1 MGRGRRGIREK
12 FVRIGILGGTFDPI
26 HLGHLRSAEE
36 ICEYLDLD
44 RVYLIPSA
52 SPPHKTKK
60 PVISFKHRLAM
71 TRLASDSSPLLETM
85 DLEGRRAG
93 HSYSIETLREFH
105 RIFRPDPDLFF
116 ILGMDAFLEIRTW
129 REYKYLF
136 DYAHFVIITRAGFQ
150 SHDLMSV
157 LSGLDVG
164 IKRQEDES
172 DLFVAP
178 SGKTVM
184 LIRTAVMDI
193 SSTRIREMVKEDR
206 SIRFLVPGS
215 VRTYI
220 AKKGLY
226 RNDATDR

>member
-1 MGRGRRGIREK
+1 LL
-12 FVRIGILGGTFDPI
+12 RIGILGGTFDPI

-36 ICEYLDLD
+36 MCQYLDLEL
-44 RVYLIPSA
+44 VYLIPSA
-52 SPPHKTKK
+52 SPPHKTKE

-105 RIFRPDPDLFF
+105 RIFPPDPEFFF
-116 ILGMDAFLEIRTW
+116 ILGMDAFLEIKTW

-157 LSGLDVG
+157 LSELDAG
-164 IKRQEDES
+164 IKRKEDEP

-184 LIRTAVMDI
+184 LVRTAVIDI
-193 SSTRIREMVKEDR
+193 SSTRIREMIKENK
-206 SIRFLVPGS
+206 SIRFLVPES

-220 AKKGLY
+220 AEKGLY
-226 RNDATDR
+226 RNDASDR

>member
-1 MGRGRRGIREK
+1 L
-12 FVRIGILGGTFDPI
+12 RIGILGGTFDPI

-36 ICEYLDLD
+36 MCQHLDLEL
-44 RVYLIPSA
+44 VYLIPSA
-52 SPPHKTKK
+52 SPPHKTKE

-105 RIFRPDPDLFF
+105 RIFPPNPEFFF
-116 ILGMDAFLEIRTW
+116 ILGMDAFLEIKTW
-129 REYKYLF
+129 KEYKYLF
-136 DYAHFVIITRAGFQ
+136 DYAHFVILARAGFQ
-150 SHDLMSV
+150 SHNLMSV
-157 LSGLDVG
+157 LSELDAG
-164 IKRQEDES
+164 IKRKNDES

-184 LIRTAVMDI
+184 LIRAAVMDI
-193 SSTRIREMVKEDR
+193 SSTRIRAMVKENK
-206 SIRFLVPGS
+206 SIRFLVPES

-220 AKKGLY
+220 AEKGLY

>member
-1 MGRGRRGIREK
+1 M
-12 FVRIGILGGTFDPI
+12 RIGILGGTFDPI
-26 HLGHLRSAEE
+26 HLGHLRCAEE
-36 ICEYLDLD
+36 ICQELNLEN
-44 RVYLIPSA
+44 VYLIPSA
-52 SPPHKTKK
+52 SPPHKTKM
-60 PVISFKHRLAM
+60 PVTSFKHRLAM
-71 TRLASDSSPLLETM
+71 TRLSADISPYIEAV

-93 HSYSIETLREFH
+93 HSYSIETLREFY
-105 RIFRPDPDLFF
+105 RIFGRDADLFF

-129 REYKYLF
+129 KEYKYLF

-157 LSGLDVG
+157 LSELDVG
-164 IKRQEDES
+164 IKRKEDEP

-184 LIRTAVMDI
+184 LIRAAIMDI
-193 SSTRIREMVKEDR
+193 SSTRIREMVKANR
-206 SIRFLVPGS
+206 SIRFLVPES

-226 RNDATDR
+226 QDRDLGI

>member
-1 MGRGRRGIREK
+1 M
-12 FVRIGILGGTFDPI
+12 RIGILGGTFDPI

-36 ICEYLDLD
+36 ICQHLDLEM
-44 RVYLIPSA
+44 VYLIPSA
-52 SPPHKTKK
+52 SPPHKTRG
-60 PVISFKHRLAM
+60 PVTSFKHRLAM
-71 TRLASDSSPLLETM
+71 TRLASDSSPLLEAM

-105 RIFRPDPDLFF
+105 RIFRPDPDVFF
-116 ILGMDAFLEIRTW
+116 IMGMDAFLEIRTW
-129 REYKYLF
+129 KEYEYLF

-157 LSGLDVG
+157 LSELDVG
-164 IKRQEDES
+164 IKRKEDES

-184 LIRTAVMDI
+184 LIRAAIMDI
-193 SSTRIREMVKEDR
+193 SSTRIREMVEENR
-206 SIRFLVPGS
+206 SIRFLVPES

-220 AKKGLY
+220 AEKGLY

>member
-1 MGRGRRGIREK
+1 
-12 FVRIGILGGTFDPI
+12 
-26 HLGHLRSAEE
+26 
-36 ICEYLDLD
+36 
-44 RVYLIPSA
+44 
-52 SPPHKTKK
+52 
-60 PVISFKHRLAM
+60 M
-71 TRLASDSSPLLETM
+71 TRLASDGSPLLETM

-129 REYKYLF
+129 KEYKYLF

-164 IKRQEDES
+164 IKRQADES

-193 SSTRIREMVKEDR
+193 SSTRIREMVKKDR

>member
-1 MGRGRRGIREK
+1 M
-12 FVRIGILGGTFDPI
+12 RIGILGGTFDPI

-36 ICEYLDLD
+36 ICQHLDLEL
-44 RVYLIPSA
+44 VYLIPSA
-52 SPPHKTKK
+52 SPPHKIEG
-60 PVISFKHRLAM
+60 PVTSFRHRLAM
-71 TRLASDSSPLLETM
+71 TRLACDSSPLLEAM

-116 ILGMDAFLEIRTW
+116 IMGMDAFLEIRTW
-129 REYKYLF
+129 KEYKYLF

-150 SHDLMSV
+150 SHDLMPV
-157 LSGLDVG
+157 LSELEVG
-164 IKRQEDES
+164 IKRKEDES
-172 DLFVAP
+172 DLFLSP

-184 LIRTAVMDI
+184 LIKTAIMDI
-193 SSTRIREMVKEDR
+193 SSTHIREMVRENR
-206 SIRFLVPGS
+206 SIRFLVPEP

-220 AKKGLY
+220 AEKGLY

>member
-1 MGRGRRGIREK
+1 M
-12 FVRIGILGGTFDPI
+12 RIGILGGTFDPI

-36 ICEYLDLD
+36 MCQHLDLEL
-44 RVYLIPSA
+44 VYLIPSA
-52 SPPHKTKK
+52 SPPHKTKE

-105 RIFRPDPDLFF
+105 RIFPPNPEFFF
-116 ILGMDAFLEIRTW
+116 IMGMDAFLEIKTW
-129 REYKYLF
+129 KEYKYLF
-136 DYAHFVIITRAGFQ
+136 DYAHFVILARAGFQ
-150 SHDLMSV
+150 SHNLMSV
-157 LSGLDVG
+157 LSELDAG
-164 IKRQEDES
+164 IKRKKDES

-184 LIRTAVMDI
+184 LIRAAVMDI
-193 SSTRIREMVKEDR
+193 SSTRIRTMIKENR
-206 SIRFLVPGS
+206 SIRFLVPES

-220 AKKGLY
+220 AEKGLY

>member
-1 MGRGRRGIREK
+1 M
-12 FVRIGILGGTFDPI
+12 RIGILGGTFDPI
-26 HLGHLRSAEE
+26 HLGHLRCAEE
-36 ICEYLDLD
+36 ICQALNLEN
-44 RVYLIPSA
+44 VYLIPSA
-52 SPPHKTKK
+52 SPPHKTKM

-105 RIFRPDPDLFF
+105 RIFPPNPEFFF
-116 ILGMDAFLEIRTW
+116 ILGMDAFLEIKTW
-129 REYKYLF
+129 KEYKYLF
-136 DYAHFVIITRAGFQ
+136 DYAHFVILARAGFQ
-150 SHDLMSV
+150 SHNLMSV
-157 LSGLDVG
+157 LSELDAG
-164 IKRQEDES
+164 IKRKKDES

-193 SSTRIREMVKEDR
+193 SSTRIREMIKENR
-206 SIRFLVPGS
+206 SIRFLVPES

-220 AKKGLY
+220 EKKGLY
-226 RNDATDR
+226 RNDASDR

>member
-1 MGRGRRGIREK
+1 M
-12 FVRIGILGGTFDPI
+12 RIGILGGTFDPI
-26 HLGHLRSAEE
+26 HLGHLRCAEE
-36 ICEYLDLD
+36 ICQELNLEN
-44 RVYLIPSA
+44 VYLIPSA
-52 SPPHKTKK
+52 SPPHKTKM

-71 TRLASDSSPLLETM
+71 TRLAADISPYIEAV

-116 ILGMDAFLEIRTW
+116 IMGMDAFLEIKTW

-157 LSGLDVG
+157 LSELDVG
-164 IKRQEDES
+164 IKRKEDGS

-193 SSTRIREMVKEDR
+193 SSTRIRGMVKENR
-206 SIRFLVPGS
+206 SICFLVPES
-215 VRTYI
+215 VRIYI
-220 AKKGLY
+220 EKKGLY
-226 RNDATDR
+226 RNDATNR

>member
-1 MGRGRRGIREK
+1 M
-12 FVRIGILGGTFDPI
+12 RIGILGGTFDPI
-26 HLGHLRSAEE
+26 HLGHLRCAEE
-36 ICEYLDLD
+36 ICQELNLEN
-44 RVYLIPSA
+44 VYLIPSA
-52 SPPHKTKK
+52 SPPHKTKM

-71 TRLASDSSPLLETM
+71 TRLAADISPYIEAV

-116 ILGMDAFLEIRTW
+116 IMGMDAFLEIKTW

-157 LSGLDVG
+157 LSELDVG
-164 IKRQEDES
+164 IKRKEDES

-184 LIRTAVMDI
+184 LIRAAIMDI
-193 SSTRIREMVKEDR
+193 SSTRIREMVEENR
-206 SIRFLVPGS
+206 SIRFLVPES

-220 AKKGLY
+220 AEKGLY

>member
-1 MGRGRRGIREK
+1 L
-12 FVRIGILGGTFDPI
+12 RIGILGGTFDPI

-36 ICEYLDLD
+36 MCQHLDLEL
-44 RVYLIPSA
+44 VYLIPSA
-52 SPPHKTKK
+52 SPPHKTKE

-105 RIFRPDPDLFF
+105 RIFPPNPEFFF
-116 ILGMDAFLEIRTW
+116 IMGMDAFLEIKTW
-129 REYKYLF
+129 KEYKYLF
-136 DYAHFVIITRAGFQ
+136 DYAHFVILARAGFQ
-150 SHDLMSV
+150 SHNLMSV
-157 LSGLDVG
+157 LSELDAG
-164 IKRQEDES
+164 IKRKKDES

-184 LIRTAVMDI
+184 LIRAAVMDI
-193 SSTRIREMVKEDR
+193 SSTRIRTMIKENR
-206 SIRFLVPGS
+206 SIRFLVPES

-220 AKKGLY
+220 AEKGLY

>member
-1 MGRGRRGIREK
+1 L
-12 FVRIGILGGTFDPI
+12 RIGILGGTFDPI

-36 ICEYLDLD
+36 MCQHLDLEL
-44 RVYLIPSA
+44 VYLIPSA
-52 SPPHKTKK
+52 SPPHKTKE

-105 RIFRPDPDLFF
+105 RIFPPNPEFFF
-116 ILGMDAFLEIRTW
+116 ILGMDAFLEIKTW
-129 REYKYLF
+129 KEYKYLF
-136 DYAHFVIITRAGFQ
+136 DYAHFVILARAGFQ
-150 SHDLMSV
+150 SHNLMSV
-157 LSGLDVG
+157 LSELDAG
-164 IKRQEDES
+164 IKRKKDES

-184 LIRTAVMDI
+184 LIRTAIMDI
-193 SSTRIREMVKEDR
+193 SSTRIRAMVKENK
-206 SIRFLVPGS
+206 SIRFLVPES

-220 AKKGLY
+220 AEKGLY